1 MMIYYKTNILKLLE
15 AGIPSEALARTI
27 GFQGFLNGTWTV
39 DISELIVI
47 PLMFEFVADCMEEG
61 IEKEEVNTDCLY
73 KAIIEYMHTHT
84 YTCNTDLL
92 YE

>member
-1 MMIYYKTNILKLLE
+1 MEDNNTKPHGDQPFFVYYYSFSKRRSNMI
-15 AGIPSEALARTI
+15 
-27 GFQGFLNGTWTV
+27 
-39 DISELIVI
+39 
-47 PLMFEFVADCMEEG
+47 CMDEG

-73 KAIIEYMHTHT
+73 TAIIEYMHTHT

>member
-1 MMIYYKTNILKLLE
+1 MNNIIIIISVFCLLLFFSKRRSNMI
-15 AGIPSEALARTI
+15 
-27 GFQGFLNGTWTV
+27 
-39 DISELIVI
+39 
-47 PLMFEFVADCMEEG
+47 CMDEG